1 MSLRCTSKDLNSC
14 LSFFIETKSS
24 QKPKS
29 WQMNYFLPYSNNFP
43 KNSTKNSQR
52 IPKILKISNSLH
64 IFGLVFVKLTI
75 YFILILSELTYSG
88 WNLGEILDNMD
99 IRNCKIERKIIHKR
113 SGQFFRVF
121 DILLSLVDN
130 LPINVKQFLTIT
142 PFPFSTYFMDDP
154 NYNCV

>member
-1 MSLRCTSKDLNSC
+1 MSLSCTSKDLNSC

-43 KNSTKNSQR
+43 KNSQDFENIQFPTSHLEAEN
-52 IPKILKISNSLH
+52 P
-64 IFGLVFVKLTI
+64 FGLVFVKLTI
-75 YFILILSELTYSG
+75 YFILILSELIYSG

-99 IRNCKIERKIIHKR
+99 IRNCKIERKIVHKR

-130 LPINVKQFLTIT
+130 LPINIKQFLTIT